1 MVLNGVSLN
10 SIIMK
15 KITSSLCLLAICFS
29 SFAQQISKIEA
40 ETVAKSFF
48 LSQNKNYSRCAKT
61 IENELGTLLYIFNAE
76 NSFVVISGDKNTQ
89 PVLAFVDN
97 QIFNESDVVPPFQMW
112 LDNYAEQVASVK
124 RSAVLQEQFA
134 NQWDNLLQGASF
146 KNNGEILPL
155 VISQWDQGE
164 YYNYYCPKDANGPNG
179 RVVTGCV
186 ATALAQLIYYFRFPD
201 FGVGEYSYV
210 DANYGEQYANYGET
224 HYDYNAMC
232 DKPTAINPEIC
243 KLIYN
248 CGVGV
253 DMVYG
258 PSGSGMYNHSAAK
271 VLKTYFKYSPNT
283 EYLFRDSTNLDWDS
297 VIVSHLNKQIPMY
310 YAGWSV
316 PNINGHGFIC
326 DGYKMVDSSYYY
338 HFNFGWSGYMDG
350 YFYTNALNVNSSHF
364 NLAQELIVNAYPDT
378 INYEY
383 PPAEPILGSVT
394 LTSGEGTFT
403 DGSLSLSNYKNNR
416 DFTWNIAPEVSN
428 LDSITLNIDYS
439 LAQGDTIKI
448 SDSYANVLKTITA
461 DTNFL
466 SIVCHTETMSV
477 QFISDDT
484 LESLGFRAT
493 YTANQKI
500 FCSGSKT
507 FTSAQGHIEDG
518 SGPDNYN
525 NLSNCKFT
533 IILPSYTAVTVHI
546 NSVDLEENHDYLRF
560 YKNTT
565 ISPNNLLLEL
575 TGQIHD
581 TTIVFETKRVNIILE
596 TDETNTADGFN
607 LDYVGGYVGIDDF
620 DNNISIYPNPVCEIL
635 NINATS
641 SIDKVEI
648 FNTEGKL
655 LYSETPQKND
665 FIINVNN
672 YPSGVYILKLYND
685 KQFVTKRIVKSL
697 RN

>member
-1 MVLNGVSLN
+1 
-10 SIIMK
+10 MK
-15 KITSSLCLLAICFS
+15 KITFLLCLIVISFS
-29 SFAQQISKIEA
+29 SFAQQISKTEA

-48 LSQNKNYSRCAKT
+48 LSQNKNFSRCAKT

-76 NSFVVISGDKNTQ
+76 NAFVVISGDKNTQ

-124 RSAVLQEQFA
+124 RLAVLQEQFV

-146 KNNGEILPL
+146 KNNAEILPL
-155 VISQWDQGE
+155 MISQWDQDT
-164 YYNYYCPKDANGPNG
+164 YYNYYCPKDASGPNG

-186 ATALAQLIYYFRFPD
+186 ATAMAQLIYYFRFPD
-201 FGVGEYSYV
+201 TGVGEYSYV
-210 DANYGEQYANYGET
+210 DENYGEQYANYGET
-224 HYDYNAMC
+224 HYNYNAMC
-232 DKPTAINPEIC
+232 DKPTTINTEIS
-243 KLIYN
+243 KLIYH

-271 VLKTYFKYSPNT
+271 VLRTYFKFSPST

-297 VIVSHLNKQIPMY
+297 VIVSHLSKQIPMY
-310 YAGWSV
+310 YAGWSL

-350 YFYTNALNVNSSHF
+350 YFYTNALNVNNSHF

-383 PPAEPILGSVT
+383 PPAEPVSGSMT
-394 LTSGEGTFT
+394 LTSVEGTFT
-403 DGSLSLSNYKNNR
+403 DGSLSLSNYAKNRN
-416 DFTWNIAPEVSN
+416 FTWNIAPDVSN
-428 LDSITLNIDYS
+428 LDSITLHIDYS
-439 LAQGDTIKI
+439 LAQGDTIII
-448 SDSYANVLKTITA
+448 SDSYANVLKSITA
-461 DTNFL
+461 DTNSL
-466 SIVCHTETMSV
+466 TIVCQTENMSV
-477 QFISDDT
+477 EFISDDT

-518 SGPDNYN
+518 SGTYDYN

-533 IILPSYTAVTVHI
+533 IILPAYTAITVHI
-546 NSVDLEENHDYLRF
+546 NSVDLEENRDYLRF
-560 YKNTT
+560 YKNTS

-575 TGQIHD
+575 TGQLYD
-581 TTIVFETKRVNIILE
+581 TTIVFDTKRVNIILE

-607 LDYVGGYVGIDDF
+607 LDYVGGYVGIADF
-620 DNNISIYPNPVCEIL
+620 DKTISAFPNPTLEIL
-635 NINATS
+635 NINSAS
-641 SIDKVEI
+641 SIEKVEI
-648 FNTEGKL
+648 FDMEGKL
-655 LYSETPQKND
+655 VYSDTPQKND
-665 FIINVNN
+665 FLINLNN
-672 YPSGVYILKLYND
+672 YPSGVYTLKLYSD
-685 KQFVTKRIVKSL
+685 KQFSIKKIVKY
-697 RN
+697 